1 MEIMKAKDE
10 LLTEL
15 YNGTKQI
22 NIHLSDK
29 PYVFHLVLLG
39 RDKEPD
45 FKISSFGANLW
56 ARTNKGIN
64 RQKYNSIVGI
74 KKAVKTLIK
83 NKVETE
89 GRITFSISNEVYTF

>member
-1 MEIMKAKDE
+1 MKTE

-29 PYVFHLVLLG
+29 AYTFHLVLLG
-39 RDKEPD
+39 QDNTPD

-64 RQKYNSIVGI
+64 RQKYNSIAGI
-74 KKAVKTLIK
+74 KRAAKNLIK

-89 GRITFSISNEVYTF
+89 GKITFSISNEVYTF